1 MITSDVERVAPIY
14 LGSPH
19 PDDYVS
25 AVPQPPAD
33 GGTASSFQ
41 ILWGPPVPGR
51 DRNVVWQELEDRL
64 GVDRLDARMAP
75 DASFCDRL
83 ATLLASGELP
93 HFVYSQDSDPNA
105 ARATH
110 DGAFL
115 PLNEY
120 LAGDQV
126 LDYPRS
132 EERRVGKECRQRW
145 VR

>member
-75 DASFCDRL
+75 DASFGDRL
-83 ATLLASGELP
+83 ATLPASGDLP
-93 HFVYSQDSDPNA
+93 GGQ
-105 ARATH
+105 
-110 DGAFL
+110 
-115 PLNEY
+115 
-120 LAGDQV
+120 
-126 LDYPRS
+126 
-132 EERRVGKECRQRW
+132 ERGQTDR
-145 VR
+145 